1 MTDRS
6 VAATGAAPYAQR
18 IWKVSKALD
27 RLSVLCEQHQRQI
40 KHVEGLPEWRVPGE
54 PAGLPSHEPE
64 RAPPFFAWY
73 HERESVQPLTP
84 RSAERKRD
92 VLRNSTKEMMAQL
105 APVPKT
111 EEVVNKADLAEEKC
125 WGNVESATID
135 NCTLHQVPTGHSY
148 PVLDEKNDA
157 PPTPVGHHE
166 AVVKGRA
173 RRDMDSDGGP
183 GEKPSKKGLQ
193 PVRVYPRY
201 VRVRQGSE
209 IRYQCG
215 VTVEPTQVLITASDW
230 RLPREICVTS
240 DLNAEIRTIQIYHKI
255 HETYDDIYSSQTI
268 IPSVFVSVL
277 QKEATFL
284 FAFGSGSNIAGQL
297 GFGDRIDRAA
307 FELRGRRVFAWGNGD
322 DGRLGHG
329 NLETCLEPT
338 PIAALVDTARFTR
351 GVSEKKVGSDFPM
364 IPS

>member
-173 RRDMDSDGGP
+173 R
-183 GEKPSKKGLQ
+183 
-193 PVRVYPRY
+193 
-201 VRVRQGSE
+201 
-209 IRYQCG
+209 CG

-268 IPSVFVSVL
+268 IPSVFVS
-277 QKEATFL
+277 
-284 FAFGSGSNIAGQL
+284 
-297 GFGDRIDRAA
+297 
-307 FELRGRRVFAWGNGD
+307 
-322 DGRLGHG
+322 
-329 NLETCLEPT
+329 
-338 PIAALVDTARFTR
+338 TARFTR